1 MSVFVF
7 AQPDMNYFL
16 IRVNKKNVTLSSTKG
31 DINILS
37 GASLKY
43 KERGTMIYVLHLKEQ
58 LYFFIN

>member
-43 KERGTMIYVLHLKEQ
+43 KERGTM
-58 LYFFIN
+58 